1 MCKPCKQKHD
11 KVAIFKNHNVEEIK
25 MSQETSNVCPTHHQ
39 SISYICQKCLKGIC
53 MDCLMADEHVDHQ
66 DRVEDMGAGI
76 KTLRNSVTEI
86 SKVRTCRLS
95 LTCFCNSDFMN
106 ERLDI
111 VLKTRFLFQKALAL
125 KKNSTLK
132 ATMLVVCLNRLL
144 LQINHGLLPF
154 I

>member
-95 LTCFCNSDFMN
+95 LTCFCNTDLMN
-106 ERLDI
+106 EGLDSNKNG
-111 VLKTRFLFQKALAL
+111 VSVPKALAL
-125 KKNSTLK
+125 KKESTLK

-144 LQINHGLLPF
+144 LQSNQSLLPF
-154 I
+154 M